1 MEINKEEQIKKLQG
15 ELKQI
20 AEQLQRVD
28 QTRQQLA
35 NALLKKQGAIELL
48 EGLENEK
55 PNEPA

>member
-48 EGLENEK
+48 EGLEEK
-55 PNEPA
+55 KSDEPA